1 MKKREETQKQ
11 EPAYIQLYHG
21 LVRDIVAGVYPYR
34 SKLPS
39 KRVLADKKD
48 VSVITVD
55 HALELLNEEGYV
67 QSKERSG
74 VYVIYKAED
83 FLKEGWEHESTG
95 LKAETDYLEKANKGI
110 DVADTSWKSEKNEE
124 GITAPYRGGFPFS
137 VLAKTMRRVILDY
150 DEKILIKSPN
160 HGCQELRNEICHY
173 LARSRGID
181 IRPGQV
187 IIGSGAE
194 YLYGLIAQMLGPG
207 SVVALEDPSYGKIRQ
222 VYEAMGHTC
231 EMPPIRENG
240 IATKDLEKTGAQIL
254 HVTPF
259 NSYPSGVTVD
269 ISKKMEYLRWAKQKN
284 RILVEDN
291 YDSELTVSRKVE
303 QPLFSMDDEAKVI
316 YLNTFSRTL
325 APSMRIGY
333 MILPRGMVKTFEEKL
348 GFYSC
353 PVPIFDQ
360 YVLAELLKSGD
371 FERHINRVRRKRR
384 GDLKNS

>member
-39 KRVLADKKD
+39 KRVLADKTGY
-48 VSVITVD
+48 SVITVD
-55 HALELLNEEGYV
+55 HAIELLNEEGYV
-67 QSKERSG
+67 QSRERSG
-74 VYVIYKAED
+74 VFVVYKDED
-83 FLKEGWEHESTG
+83 FLEHQRKDTQVMSSAAKEKHPGQEKVDDLLE
-95 LKAETDYLEKANKGI
+95 LEKEPDNAYTG
-110 DVADTSWKSEKNEE
+110 D
-124 GITAPYRGGFPFS
+124 FPFS

-222 VYEAMGHTC
+222 VYESMGHTC
-231 EMPPIRENG
+231 EMLPIRENG

>member
-1 MKKREETQKQ
+1 MKKKEETQKQ

-21 LVRDIVAGVYPYR
+21 LVRDIVAGVYPYG

-39 KRVLADKKD
+39 KRVLADKTGY
-48 VSVITVD
+48 SVITVD
-55 HALELLNEEGYV
+55 HAIELLNEEGYV
-67 QSKERSG
+67 QSRERSG
-74 VYVIYKAED
+74 VFVVYKDED
-83 FLKEGWEHESTG
+83 FLEHQRKDAKVMSSAAKEKHPGREKVDEMF
-95 LKAETDYLEKANKGI
+95 ELEKEPDNAYTG
-110 DVADTSWKSEKNEE
+110 D
-124 GITAPYRGGFPFS
+124 FPFS

-181 IRPGQV
+181 IQPGQV

-222 VYEAMGHTC
+222 VYESMGHTC
-231 EMPPIRENG
+231 EMLPIRENG

-291 YDSELTVSRKVE
+291 YDSELTV
-303 QPLFSMDDEAKVI
+303 
-316 YLNTFSRTL
+316 
-325 APSMRIGY
+325 
-333 MILPRGMVKTFEEKL
+333 
-348 GFYSC
+348 
-353 PVPIFDQ
+353 
-360 YVLAELLKSGD
+360 
-371 FERHINRVRRKRR
+371 
-384 GDLKNS
+384 

>member
-1 MKKREETQKQ
+1 MKNENPNGRKEA
-11 EPAYIQLYHG
+11 AYIKLYQE
-21 LVRDIVAGVYPYR
+21 LVQDIVSGVYAYGT
-34 SKLPS
+34 KIPS
-39 KRVLADKKD
+39 KRVLADKTGY
-48 VSVITVD
+48 SVITVN
-55 HALELLNEEGYV
+55 HAIELLNEEGYV
-67 QSKERSG
+67 QSRERSG
-74 VYVIYKAED
+74 VFVVYKDED
-83 FLKEGWEHESTG
+83 FLEHQRKDAQVMSSAAKEKHPGQEKVDDLLE
-95 LKAETDYLEKANKGI
+95 LEKEPDNAYTG
-110 DVADTSWKSEKNEE
+110 D
-124 GITAPYRGGFPFS
+124 FPFS

-222 VYEAMGHTC
+222 VYESMGHTC
-231 EMPPIRENG
+231 EMLPIRENG

>member
-21 LVRDIVAGVYPYR
+21 LVRDIVAGVYPYG

-39 KRVLADKKD
+39 KRVLSDKTGY
-48 VSVITVD
+48 SVITVD
-55 HALELLNEEGYV
+55 HAIELLNEEGYV
-67 QSKERSG
+67 QSRERSG
-74 VYVIYKAED
+74 VFVVYKDED
-83 FLKEGWEHESTG
+83 FLEHQRKDAQVMSSAAKEKHPGQEKVDDLLE
-95 LKAETDYLEKANKGI
+95 LEKEPDNAYTG
-110 DVADTSWKSEKNEE
+110 D
-124 GITAPYRGGFPFS
+124 FPFS

-181 IRPGQV
+181 IQPGQV

-231 EMPPIRENG
+231 EMLPIRENG

>member
-1 MKKREETQKQ
+1 MKNENPNSRKEA
-11 EPAYIQLYHG
+11 AYIKLYQE
-21 LVRDIVAGVYPYR
+21 LVQDIVSGVYAYGT
-34 SKLPS
+34 KIPS

-95 LKAETDYLEKANKGI
+95 LKAETDYLEKVNKGTT
-110 DVADTSWKSEKNEE
+110 V
-124 GITAPYRGGFPFS
+124 PYRGDFPFS

-160 HGCQELRNEICHY
+160 HGCLELRNEICHY

-181 IRPGQV
+181 IRPAQV

-207 SVVALEDPSYGKIRQ
+207 SVLALEDPSYGKIRQ
-222 VYEAMGHTC
+222 VYESMGHTC
-231 EMPPIRENG
+231 EMLPIRENG

-269 ISKKMEYLRWAKQKN
+269 ISKKMEYLRWAKQK
-284 RILVEDN
+284 
-291 YDSELTVSRKVE
+291 
-303 QPLFSMDDEAKVI
+303 
-316 YLNTFSRTL
+316 
-325 APSMRIGY
+325 
-333 MILPRGMVKTFEEKL
+333 
-348 GFYSC
+348 
-353 PVPIFDQ
+353 
-360 YVLAELLKSGD
+360 
-371 FERHINRVRRKRR
+371 
-384 GDLKNS
+384 

>member
-21 LVRDIVAGVYPYR
+21 LVRDIVAGVYPYG

-39 KRVLADKKD
+39 KRVLADKTGY
-48 VSVITVD
+48 SVITVD
-55 HALELLNEEGYV
+55 HAIELLNEEGYV
-67 QSKERSG
+67 QSRERSG
-74 VYVIYKAED
+74 VFVVYKDED
-83 FLKEGWEHESTG
+83 FLDYQGKKTKVASNSTG
-95 LKAETDYLEKANKGI
+95 KKHPGRKSIEDMPDLEEPAHTYTG
-110 DVADTSWKSEKNEE
+110 D
-124 GITAPYRGGFPFS
+124 FPFS

-222 VYEAMGHTC
+222 VYESMGHTC
-231 EMPPIRENG
+231 EMLPIRENG

>member
-1 MKKREETQKQ
+1 MKNENPNGRKEA
-11 EPAYIQLYHG
+11 AYIKLYQE
-21 LVRDIVAGVYPYR
+21 LVQDIVSGVYAYGT
-34 SKLPS
+34 KIPS

-74 VYVIYKAED
+74 VYVVYKDED
-83 FLKEGWEHESTG
+83 FLEHQRKDAKVMSSAAKEKHPGRKKVDEMFE
-95 LKAETDYLEKANKGI
+95 LEKEPDNAYTG
-110 DVADTSWKSEKNEE
+110 D
-124 GITAPYRGGFPFS
+124 FPFS

-222 VYEAMGHTC
+222 VYESMGHTC
-231 EMPPIRENG
+231 EMLPIRENG

-269 ISKKMEYLRWAKQKN
+269 ISKKMEYLRWAKQRN

-333 MILPRGMVKTFEEKL
+333 MILPRGMVKTFEDKL

>member
-1 MKKREETQKQ
+1 MKNENPNGRKEAAYLKLYQ
-11 EPAYIQLYHG
+11 E
-21 LVRDIVAGVYPYR
+21 LVQDIVSGVYAYGT
-34 SKLPS
+34 KIPS

-74 VYVIYKAED
+74 VYVVYKDED
-83 FLKEGWEHESTG
+83 FLEHQRKDAKVMSSAAKEKHPGRKKVDEMFE
-95 LKAETDYLEKANKGI
+95 LEKEPDNAYTG
-110 DVADTSWKSEKNEE
+110 D
-124 GITAPYRGGFPFS
+124 FPFS

-222 VYEAMGHTC
+222 VYESMGHTC
-231 EMPPIRENG
+231 EMLPIRENG

-303 QPLFSMDDEAKVI
+303 QPLFSMDEEAKVI

>member
-1 MKKREETQKQ
+1 MKNENPNGRKEA
-11 EPAYIQLYHG
+11 AYIKLYQE
-21 LVRDIVAGVYPYR
+21 LVQDIVSGVYAYGT
-34 SKLPS
+34 KIPS

-74 VYVIYKAED
+74 VYVVYKDED
-83 FLKEGWEHESTG
+83 FLEHQRKDAKVMSSAAKEKHPGRKKVDEMFE
-95 LKAETDYLEKANKGI
+95 LEKEPDNAYTG
-110 DVADTSWKSEKNEE
+110 D
-124 GITAPYRGGFPFS
+124 FPFS

-160 HGCQELRNEICHY
+160 HGCQELRNDICHY

-222 VYEAMGHTC
+222 VYESMGHTC
-231 EMPPIRENG
+231 EMLPIRENG